1 MDPSS
6 IITTLGVVETI
17 KEHCGYLFH
26 CDTNIENRRDRI
38 ENLRAKRDTLLLQKE
53 EDKRN
58 GKVMAPDVD
67 NWLRDA
73 ENILLKEDKAPKK
86 CLEIEGWGPDYYLSR
101 KAKKKTLQIDKLL
114 SEAASYFTQM
124 SYSRSL
130 TGIGSSSS
138 EGIKHFESRTKMADK
153 VLEALADVKVN
164 MVLICGMGGIG
175 KTTMAQEVEKKA
187 RDGEFFI
194 EVVTAVVSRT
204 PNWTEIQAK
213 IAGTLCLNF
222 DNKVGR
228 ANKLSSRRRNSG
240 RVLVILD
247 DVWQELN
254 LGDIGIPNGGEVN
267 CCKILLT
274 SRSEEV
280 LINKKKVLK
289 IFKIDDLSEEEAWN
303 LFREVAGD
311 CVDTPDINSIAKEV
325 VKECGR
331 LPQAIVTVGA
341 ALQKKSTVEW
351 RVALGQLQNSTP
363 ECIHGLDP
371 TVYSSIEFSYSN
383 LQDEAVKSCFLLC
396 CLFPEDCDIPIE
408 YLVRYGAGKGL
419 FEMIDNV
426 AVARDRVHA
435 IIKNLQRSSLL
446 LDSKK
451 EECVKMHV
459 VIRDV
464 AISIAKNEKGFLVRC
479 TDKIEEWPEQDTY
492 EHSAISLVSQELK
505 KHPDGLECPKLELLQ
520 LACGKNCTKTQ
531 TFPSNM
537 FKEMNKLKVLSVEGM
552 SFPSL
557 PESILVLQNLRTL
570 LLDYCK
576 IEDVSEIGALGKLEI
591 LSFLGSNIKELPRE
605 IGNLSHLK
613 LFDLSNCSALKKIP
627 AGLLSRLNYL
637 EELYMFGVNK
647 EGAIASLAELKSLS
661 KRFSALKIHIPNI
674 EVLPKDLLFKNPEL
688 KFQIFAGEE
697 GIYQELSGS
706 GSYLFENSLALE
718 RSKASD
724 IVESPV
730 LLQLLKKSKI
740 LYLKQIKDL
749 KNILYGL
756 DQEGFQCLKI
766 LRVIACEDVEYVIN
780 ATSHQTSHAAFPILE
795 SLEFSD
801 LCNLKEIF
809 HSQFPERS
817 FSNSRLACFGNLR
830 SLLLSRC
837 SRLKNVFSL
846 SIARGLVQ
854 LQQLAIDS
862 CADMEEIFPK
872 EGEDEKALEVIRFP
886 ELTSIKLFILP
897 KLIGF
902 CTTVYRNG
910 PVQPSLNPEVR
921 GISDDE
927 VTSLEKHK
935 MTDIQQH
942 TGSFPESTSICHKF
956 FSSKTILWSDRGT
969 TKNSKRSS
977 SVNKEGNLIKLKNP
991 RASGIDN
998 RTEILSLFPSH
1009 MIESLRNLE
1018 SIKLWR
1024 CDSLEVIFQLEE
1036 LNAEESHVAS
1046 VLDQLRELDLSDLP
1060 KLKHIWMKGPER
1072 ITGFGN
1078 LRFLAVWTC
1087 NSLTYLLSPSIAKL
1101 LVMLEDIKV
1110 INCEKIEE
1118 ILERAREEEE
1128 EKKISFNKVKSI
1140 LFKDL
1145 PKLKYFCN
1153 KVNAFEQ
1160 PSLKERTVIRCPALS
1175 TFVPSD
1181 LNTPKIINFFRH
1193 FLCTYHN
1200 GHRQSY

>member
-58 GKVMAPDVD
+58 GKVMAPHVD

-73 ENILLKEDKAPKK
+73 ENILLKEDEARKK

-114 SEAASYFTQM
+114 SDAASYCTQM

-138 EGIKHFESRTKMADK
+138 EGIKHFESRTEMEDK
-153 VLEALADVKVN
+153 VLEALADDKVN

-175 KTTMAQEVEKKA
+175 KTTVAQEVARRA
-187 RDGEFFI
+187 RDRKLINEF
-194 EVVTAVVSRT
+194 VTVVVSQT
-204 PNWTEIQAK
+204 PNWTKIQEQ
-213 IAGTLCLNF
+213 IAGMLGLNF
-222 DNKVGR
+222 DNEVGR

-240 RVLVILD
+240 RFLIILD
-247 DVWQELN
+247 DVWQALN
-254 LGDIGIPNGGEVN
+254 LGDMGIPYGGEVN

-289 IFKIDDLSEEEAWN
+289 IFKIDDLTEEEAWN

-325 VKECGR
+325 VKECGS
-331 LPQAIVTVGA
+331 LPQAIVTVGE
-341 ALQKKSTVEW
+341 ALQNKSTVEW

-383 LQDEAVKSCFLLC
+383 LQDETVKSCFLLC
-396 CLFPEDCDIPIE
+396 CLFPEDSDIPIE
-408 YLVRYGAGKGL
+408 YLVRYGVGKGL

-446 LDSKK
+446 LDSKQ
-451 EECVKMHV
+451 EECVKMHD

-464 AISIAKNEKGFLVRC
+464 AISIAKKEKGFLVRC

-492 EHSAISLVSQELK
+492 EYSAISLVSQELK

-537 FKEMNKLKVLSVEGM
+537 FKEMNKLKVLSMEGM

-557 PESILVLQNLRTL
+557 PKSILVLQNLRTL
-570 LLDYCK
+570 LLDYCE

-613 LFDLSNCSALKKIP
+613 LLDLSNCSALQKIP

-637 EELYMFGVNK
+637 EELYMFGVNVNWEPMEGNK

-674 EVLPKDLLFKNPEL
+674 KVLPKDLLFKNPEL
-688 KFQIFAGEE
+688 KFQIFTGEE
-697 GIYQELSGS
+697 GIYQELSGT
-706 GSYLFENSLALE
+706 GSYLFENGLALE

-724 IVESPV
+724 IVESSV

-756 DQEGFQCLKI
+756 DQEGFHCLKI
-766 LRVIACEDVEYVIN
+766 LRVFACKDVEYVIN
-780 ATSHQTSHAAFPILE
+780 APSHQTSHAAFPILE

-801 LCNLKEIF
+801 LYNLKEIF
-809 HSQFPERS
+809 PSQFLERS
-817 FSNSRLACFGNLR
+817 FSDSRLACFGNLR

-837 SRLKNVFSL
+837 IRLKNVFSL

-862 CADMEEIFPK
+862 CAYMEEIFPK
-872 EGEDEKALEVIRFP
+872 EGEEDEKELDVIRFP
-886 ELTSIKLFILP
+886 ELTSIELSILP

-902 CTTVYRNG
+902 CT
-910 PVQPSLNPEVR
+910 
-921 GISDDE
+921 
-927 VTSLEKHK
+927 
-935 MTDIQQH
+935 
-942 TGSFPESTSICHKF
+942 
-956 FSSKTILWSDRGT
+956 SK
-969 TKNSKRSS
+969 
-977 SVNKEGNLIKLKNP
+977 V
-991 RASGIDN
+991 
-998 RTEILSLFPSH
+998 
-1009 MIESLRNLE
+1009 
-1018 SIKLWR
+1018 
-1024 CDSLEVIFQLEE
+1024 
-1036 LNAEESHVAS
+1036 
-1046 VLDQLRELDLSDLP
+1046 
-1060 KLKHIWMKGPER
+1060 
-1072 ITGFGN
+1072 
-1078 LRFLAVWTC
+1078 
-1087 NSLTYLLSPSIAKL
+1087 
-1101 LVMLEDIKV
+1101 
-1110 INCEKIEE
+1110 
-1118 ILERAREEEE
+1118 
-1128 EKKISFNKVKSI
+1128 
-1140 LFKDL
+1140 
-1145 PKLKYFCN
+1145 
-1153 KVNAFEQ
+1153 
-1160 PSLKERTVIRCPALS
+1160 
-1175 TFVPSD
+1175 
-1181 LNTPKIINFFRH
+1181 
-1193 FLCTYHN
+1193 
-1200 GHRQSY
+1200 